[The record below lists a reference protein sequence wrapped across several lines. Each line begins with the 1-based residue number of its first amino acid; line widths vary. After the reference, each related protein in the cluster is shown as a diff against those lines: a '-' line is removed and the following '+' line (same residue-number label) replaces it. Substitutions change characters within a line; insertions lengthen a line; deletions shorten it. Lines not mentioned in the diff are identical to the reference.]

1 MSEERIH
8 ELHRKLAEKFIEEAG
23 ASMAQDLRM
32 TVKLNDELI
41 AIWKAISK
49 ELRVL
54 RGFEEG
60 ATAEEEEE
68 IINE

>member
-1 MSEERIH
+1 
-8 ELHRKLAEKFIEEAG
+8 
-23 ASMAQDLRM
+23 MAQDLRM

-41 AIWKAISK
+41 AIRKAISK

-60 ATAEEEEE
+60 ATEEEEEE